1 MNLLAD
7 ENIETEV
14 VQYLR
19 NNGYTVDYV
28 LEMSPGIK
36 DRDVIEK
43 ANKNNSLVMTSDK
56 DFGELVF
63 RQGLVD
69 NGVILLRLHG
79 LPSPLKANIILS
91 FLKNH
96 GDNILNAFSVIT
108 PKSVRVRSQL
118 K

>member
-63 RQGLVD
+63 RQGLVH
-69 NGVILLRLHG
+69 NGVILLRLHE
-79 LPSPLKANIILS
+79 LPSPVKANIVLS